1 MKWNIINQPLGSSCP
16 VGCSPKKE
24 MPIPL
29 AIPLVMAGA
38 SLASSIFGGA
48 KSAKAAR
55 RARKT
60 LENERLQ
67 TEAERRRKMNEDY
80 IDTAAGQNLLRVARD
95 ERDRLWKRTQ
105 GAAAVAGGTD
115 AAVALAKES
124 GNRMMGE
131 TIASIAGA
139 DTRRKDTIDATYRAD
154 LARINQQDRAYDQ
167 AESQAIAEAASGAS
181 NALMQGALSTFGGT
195 KLGQSWFGTGSP
207 GGGGVTGTSRLQQ
220 MGQDYKFVTP
230 HVTDYAGKY
239 FNNYLNGVR
248 QRIGVNY

>member
-1 MKWNIINQPLGSSCP
+1 MKWNIISQPLGSSPYDCP
-16 VGCSPKKE
+16 PRKE

-29 AIPLVMAGA
+29 AVPLVMAGA
-38 SLASSIFGGA
+38 SIASSIFGGA
-48 KSAKAAR
+48 KSAKANR
-55 RARKT
+55 RARKQ
-60 LENERLQ
+60 LENERIQ
-67 TEAERRRKMNEDY
+67 TDAERRRRLNEDY
-80 IDTAAGQNLLRVARD
+80 IDTSAGQNLLRVARD
-95 ERDRLWKRTQ
+95 ERDRIWKREQ

-115 AAVALAKES
+115 AAVALAKEQ

-131 TIASIAGA
+131 TIASIASA
-139 DTRRKDTIDATYRAD
+139 DSQRKDSIDASYRSD
-154 LARINQQDRAYDQ
+154 LARLNQQGRAYDL

-181 NALMQGALSTFGGT
+181 NALMQGAMSTFGGT